1 MRKRS
6 HILAMVAIVLST
18 VAAGVDSDPQH
29 FGVTT
34 LPTRIV
40 DPSGGSSYLWIAAS
54 GLVDAEG
61 HLDEIF
67 LPDKWENLAARL
79 EQWTAEA
86 RAAAAAGAEP
96 PPCIGL
102 VTKISYIPGSEPELE
117 RFSDAIESAETV
129 LLGTVRGSAGGF
141 LRGRAGHLLEIEVD
155 ERLRES
161 PLHAASP
168 YVYLFYY
175 GGEVSIGAACIT
187 HSYGGRWPLPPAVGD
202 QVIVFPR
209 EGRAAVDDDA
219 AIIALDPRGFE
230 MVFGNS
236 DRLSILPGLRELP
249 DLQKENDIQGVWR
262 LTQEALERGKREG
275 VSR

>member
-54 GLVDAEG
+54 
-61 HLDEIF
+61 
-67 LPDKWENLAARL
+67 
-79 EQWTAEA
+79 
-86 RAAAAAGAEP
+86 AEP

-117 RFSDAIESAETV
+117 RFS
-129 LLGTVRGSAGGF
+129 
-141 LRGRAGHLLEIEVD
+141 
-155 ERLRES
+155 
-161 PLHAASP
+161 
-168 YVYLFYY
+168 
-175 GGEVSIGAACIT
+175 
-187 HSYGGRWPLPPAVGD
+187 
-202 QVIVFPR
+202 
-209 EGRAAVDDDA
+209 DA